1 MEIAVLALGCFWG
14 PEIKFSKIDGII
26 KTEVG
31 YCGGNSSIT
40 TYKEVCTGNTNHAE
54 VVKLD
59 FDEKIITY
67 EKILKIFF
75 QIHDPTTLNSQGPD
89 FGTQY
94 RSEIF
99 YLNDNQKMI
108 AEKVLN
114 EVNERLSGKVVTK
127 ISLLKNYCPAE
138 EYHQKYLESL
148 HIPGAIFFDID
159 ENSRKDTALPHML
172 VDQMS
177 WDKIVSNMGIKK
189 NDEIVIYDNSD
200 VISSCRGWFNFIY
213 YGHDPKL
220 INVLNGGLRKWL
232 KEKKKVTDEISNI
245 DKSDYK
251 GSERKDLVKSKQAI
265 DQNIDEKIFTLID
278 ARSRERFEGKI
289 PEPRKGLRSGCI
301 KNSFCIPFNDC
312 LNDDKTFKNKDQLKK
327 IFKTSI
333 ENLEQKKIVFSCGSG
348 VTACVLALAYSL
360 INDKYLPC
368 IYDGSWAEYGLI

>member
-59 FDEKIITY
+59 FDEKIIKY

-114 EVNERLSGKVVTK
+114 EINERLSGKVVTK

-138 EYHQKYLESL
+138 EYHQKYLEK
-148 HIPGAIFFDID
+148 
-159 ENSRKDTALPHML
+159 R
-172 VDQMS
+172 
-177 WDKIVSNMGIKK
+177 
-189 NDEIVIYDNSD
+189 
-200 VISSCRGWFNFIY
+200 
-213 YGHDPKL
+213 
-220 INVLNGGLRKWL
+220 
-232 KEKKKVTDEISNI
+232 
-245 DKSDYK
+245 
-251 GSERKDLVKSKQAI
+251 
-265 DQNIDEKIFTLID
+265 
-278 ARSRERFEGKI
+278 
-289 PEPRKGLRSGCI
+289 
-301 KNSFCIPFNDC
+301 
-312 LNDDKTFKNKDQLKK
+312 
-327 IFKTSI
+327 
-333 ENLEQKKIVFSCGSG
+333 
-348 VTACVLALAYSL
+348 
-360 INDKYLPC
+360 
-368 IYDGSWAEYGLI
+368 